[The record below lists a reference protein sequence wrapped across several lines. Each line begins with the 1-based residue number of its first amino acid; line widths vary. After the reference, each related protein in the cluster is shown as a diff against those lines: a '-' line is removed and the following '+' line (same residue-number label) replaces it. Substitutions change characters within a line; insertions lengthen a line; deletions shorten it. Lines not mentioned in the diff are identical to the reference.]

1 MSLAKKTQS
10 HTIRYELINVLL
22 LCARDELHFAYM
34 KAVPWS
40 RIPGDL
46 LFLWQNEYPSE
57 DHVLEKHFTKDE
69 RTALGLVQDEFV
81 KVFAALSRGD
91 ELLDFDNED
100 FRTFQKEAERALLV
114 FPHKDVDVCYE
125 SLKDKYG
132 TF

>member
-1 MSLAKKTQS
+1 MTIAKKTER
-10 HTIRYELINVLL
+10 HGIRYELINVLL

-46 LFLWQNEYPSE
+46 LFLWQNEYPPE
-57 DHVLEKHFTKDE
+57 DRVLGKYFTKDE

-100 FRTFQKEAERALLV
+100 FRTFQKEAQRALLV
-114 FPHKDVDVCYE
+114 FPDKDVNDCYE
-125 SLKDKYG
+125 GLKKSYG
-132 TF
+132 A